1 MPEHAEPVRP
11 DYATRAQGIVSR
23 YVKADL
29 FAGCVLVAQAGV
41 PLLRQGFGLADREWQ
56 IAHVPTGKFRLG
68 SLTKQ
73 FTATAILQ
81 LVERQKLS
89 LEDEISR
96 FFPQA
101 PPYWRGVYL
110 LHLLTHTSGIASYT
124 SIPGFFAQ
132 QARIDRTPEE
142 IIALTSSAP
151 LQFAPG
157 SRFRYNNT
165 GYILLGHVIEAV
177 AGRPYED
184 YVRAEILE
192 PLGLAATGYDHD
204 ELILPERV
212 QGYRYEAGQ
221 FKHAAFLAM
230 SVPYAAGSLYSTLD
244 DLLIWQRALREGKPI
259 AAGSLALMFSD
270 HGYGY
275 GFAWGIQ
282 QQFSRRHFVHA
293 GGINGFSVVISLY
306 PDEDLLVLVLANI
319 QGAPVQKIAH
329 DLASEFFGLGGN
341 AQPVVLDPALL
352 ADYVGAYRLADGEI
366 LQVAQEG
373 SRLFIESA
381 ARPRLELVAED
392 DHDFVSPLVDE
403 KIRFEADGVEQA
415 SHLIVRRG
423 GKDMI
428 GERIVSEK

>member
-1 MPEHAEPVRP
+1 MPGSAAPNSSN
-11 DYATRAQGIVSR
+11 YAPRAAAIISR
-23 YVKADL
+23 FVTADL
-29 FAGCVLVAQAGV
+29 FAGCVLVAQSGT
-41 PLLRQGFGLADREWQ
+41 PLLRQGFGLADREWHV
-56 IAHVPTGKFRLG
+56 AHVPTGKFRLG

-81 LVERQKLS
+81 LAERRKLS

-96 FFPQA
+96 FFLQA
-101 PPYWRGVYL
+101 PAHWRGVSL
-110 LHLLTHTSGIASYT
+110 LHLLTHTSGIASHT

-132 QARIDRTPEE
+132 QARLDRTPEE
-142 IIALTSSAP
+142 LIALTSDAP

-157 SRFRYNNT
+157 SRFKYNNT
-165 GYILLGHVIEAV
+165 GYVLLGHVIEAV
-177 AGRPYED
+177 GGRTYED
-184 YVRAEILE
+184 HIKAEILE

-212 QGYRYEAGQ
+212 QGYRYEDGK
-221 FKHAAFLAM
+221 FENAAFLAM
-230 SVPYAAGSLYSTLD
+230 SVPFAAGGLYSTPD
-244 DLLIWQRALREGKPI
+244 DLMIWQKALRDGKPI
-259 AAGSLALMFSD
+259 GARSLDLMFTD
-270 HGYGY
+270 HGHGY

-306 PDEDLLVLVLANI
+306 PGEDLLVLVLANI

-329 DLASEFFGLGGN
+329 DLAAEFFGLG
-341 AQPVVLDPALL
+341 ADARQVVLDPALL

-366 LQVAQEG
+366 LQVVQEG

-392 DHDFVSPLVDE
+392 DHDFVLPLVDE
-403 KIRFEADGVEQA
+403 KIHFEADGVEQA
-415 SHLIVRRG
+415 SHLVLRRG
-423 GKDMI
+423 GKEII
-428 GERIVSEK
+428 GERIVP